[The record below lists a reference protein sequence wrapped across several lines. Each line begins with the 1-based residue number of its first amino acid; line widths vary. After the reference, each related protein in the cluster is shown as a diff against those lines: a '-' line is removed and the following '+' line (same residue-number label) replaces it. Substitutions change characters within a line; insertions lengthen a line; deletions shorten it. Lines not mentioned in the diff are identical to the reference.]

1 VEVAKALMRAFSY
14 LFHGLLALF
23 LIAVS
28 VLALVSSGGRSLQ
41 LGMLPWSGVIL
52 SYILFFGAAFGL
64 VTLLLALAGKV
75 RVLFFIWALA
85 VAGFLIKGYVFSSYH
100 FGPGSISTAVY
111 LLVASLVALLGA
123 WFQMRQEPAATRF
136 RRY

>member
-28 VLALVSSGGRSLQ
+28 VLALASTGGRSLQ
-41 LGMLPWSGVIL
+41 MQVLPWSGVTL

-64 VTLLLALAGKV
+64 IALLLALVGKW

-85 VAGFLIKGYVFSSYH
+85 VACFLVKGYIFSSYY
-100 FGPGSISTAVY
+100 FGPGGISTAIY
-111 LLVASLVALLGA
+111 LLVASLIALLGA
-123 WFQMRQEPAATRF
+123 WFQMRQQPAATRF